1 MMSDAICE
9 VQFWDNTWRTYAR
22 GIPNEPVFVNRTMQE
37 CARAFAGR
45 RIRAVDDS
53 GRVVDIWT

>member
-1 MMSDAICE
+1 MTDTTIE

-22 GIPNEPVFVNRTMQE
+22 GVPDGAVFINRTME
-37 CARAFAGR
+37 KAARSYPGR
-45 RIRAVDDS
+45 RVRAVDDS